1 MAKLN
6 RRRLLVTGL
15 GAGAS
20 SAAAIAHHATVG
32 TDPVA
37 AKPIQVQVTA
47 DATNIESLFDYDGDV
62 ETGGENRLNPPIGNL
77 IQPTIPYNRDISKL
91 LMLCNQL
98 ALEQF
103 QAGERDP
110 RYNGNIRSLPGY
122 SNVLDRYTQ
131 TAAIFVMKDGSNLPV
146 ELRVARSL
154 LGGPGQNVPVYF
166 GFVLRSAAHNIV
178 VFRGTQTTRDWLAN
192 LQLNQVDYIQAG
204 VKQGQVHR
212 GFFSL
217 YSTLATQTLQA
228 VNALDPSVPC
238 YMTGY
243 SLGGA
248 LATLAV
254 ADLAANNAKLKDQLQ
269 LYTYASPRVGNP
281 AFVTFYEKLV
291 PNTYRV
297 INLTDT
303 VVMVPPSE
311 VRNQEYRHVG
321 QPWSFVFYTG
331 DVAPNHAITLYRA
344 AIDDS
349 FEQNRVSSSTLS
361 H

>member
-6 RRRLLVTGL
+6 RRKLLVTGL

-37 AKPIQVQVTA
+37 AQPIPAQIVTEA
-47 DATNIESLFDYDGDV
+47 VDSLFDYDGNLD
-62 ETGGENRLNPPIGNL
+62 TGGENRLNVPL
-77 IQPTIPYNRDISKL
+77 SEVIQPTVPYDRDISKL
-91 LMLCNQL
+91 LVLCNQL

-103 QAGERDP
+103 QAGEKNP
-110 RYNGNIRSLPGY
+110 RYNGNIRALPSY
-122 SNVLDRYTQ
+122 DNVLDRYLQ
-131 TAAIFVMKDGSNLPV
+131 TASIYVMNDGSNLPV

-154 LGGPGQNVPVYF
+154 LGGPGRIVPVYF
-166 GFVLRSAAHNIV
+166 GFVLKSSAHNIV

-192 LQLNQVDYIQAG
+192 LQLEQSDYIQAG

-212 GFFSL
+212 GFFRV
-217 YSTLATQTLQA
+217 YTTLAPQTRSA
-228 VNALDPSVPC
+228 VSQLDATVPC
-238 YMTGY
+238 YITGY

-248 LATLAV
+248 LATLAT
-254 ADLAANNAKLKDQLQ
+254 ADSAANNPTLKEQLR

-281 AFVTFYEKLV
+281 AFANFYEKLV
-291 PNTYRV
+291 PNTYRI

-321 QPWSFVFYTG
+321 QPWSFVLYTG
-331 DVAPNHAITLYRA
+331 DVAPNHALTLYQA
-344 AIDDS
+344 AIDKNI
-349 FEQNRVSSSTLS
+349 ENNQVNLL
-361 H
+361 

>member
-6 RRRLLVTGL
+6 RRQLLVTGL

-20 SAAAIAHHATVG
+20 SAVAIAHHATVG
-32 TDPVA
+32 AEAVA
-37 AKPIQVQVTA
+37 AQPIQAQVVS
-47 DATNIESLFDYDGDV
+47 DSVESLFDYDGDV
-62 ETGGENRLNPPIGNL
+62 ETGGENRLNPPVSEV
-77 IQPTIPYNRDISKL
+77 IQPTVPYDRDISKL
-91 LMLCNQL
+91 LVLCNQL

-103 QAGERDP
+103 QAGAENP
-110 RYNGNIRSLPGY
+110 RYNGNIRSLPSY

-131 TAAIFVMKDGSNLPV
+131 TASIYVMNDGSSLPV

-166 GFVLRSAAHNIV
+166 GFLLKSSDHNIL

-192 LQLNQVDYIQAG
+192 LQLDQSDYIQAG

-212 GFFSL
+212 GFFRL
-217 YSTLATQTLQA
+217 YNTLAPQTRNA
-228 VNALDPSVPC
+228 VNQLDAAVPC
-238 YMTGY
+238 YITGY

-248 LATLAV
+248 LATLAA
-254 ADLAANNAKLKDQLQ
+254 ADLAASNAKLQEQLR

-281 AFVTFYEKLV
+281 AFAAFYEKLV
-291 PNTYRV
+291 PNSYRI

-344 AIDDS
+344 AINDS
-349 FEQNRVSSSTLS
+349 FENNRVSLL
-361 H
+361 

>member
-6 RRRLLVTGL
+6 RRQLLVTGL
-15 GAGAS
+15 GAGAA
-20 SAAAIAHHATVG
+20 SAAAIAHHMVVD

-37 AKPIQVQVTA
+37 AQPIHAQVVT
-47 DATNIESLFDYDGDV
+47 DAVESLFDYDGDV
-62 ETGGENRLNPPIGNL
+62 ETGGEDRLNPPTSQA
-77 IQPTIPYNRDISKL
+77 IQPTIPYDRDISKL
-91 LMLCNQL
+91 LVLCSQL

-103 QAGERDP
+103 QAGERNP
-110 RYNGNIRSLPGY
+110 RYNGNIRSLPSY
-122 SNVLDRYTQ
+122 SNTLDRYTQ
-131 TAAIFVMKDGSNLPV
+131 TTSISVMDDGSNLPV

-166 GFVLRSAAHNIV
+166 GFVLKSADHNIV

-192 LQLNQVDYIQAG
+192 LQLEQSDYMQAG
-204 VKQGQVHR
+204 INQGRVHR
-212 GFFSL
+212 GFFRL
-217 YSTLATQTLQA
+217 YNTLAPQTLNA
-228 VNALDPSVPC
+228 VNQLDPRIPC
-238 YMTGY
+238 YITGY

-248 LATLAV
+248 LATLAA
-254 ADLAANNAKLKDQLQ
+254 ADLAANNPKLKDQLR

-281 AFVTFYEKLV
+281 AFANFYEQMV
-291 PNTYRV
+291 PNTYRI

-331 DVAPNHAITLYRA
+331 DIAPNHAITLYRA
-344 AIDDS
+344 AINDS
-349 FEQNRVSSSTLS
+349 FENYQA
-361 H
+361 